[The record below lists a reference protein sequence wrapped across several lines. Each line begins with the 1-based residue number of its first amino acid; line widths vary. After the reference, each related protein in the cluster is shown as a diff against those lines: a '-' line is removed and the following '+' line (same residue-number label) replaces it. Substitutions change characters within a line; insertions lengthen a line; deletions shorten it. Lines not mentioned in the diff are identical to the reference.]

1 MATDDDMKDVLERL
15 GSLEKFDKSVW
26 EWISDNFKAFEASE
40 KDLRT
45 QIAELK
51 KQGGGPDK
59 EIADLKARV
68 KELETK
74 LGKMGK
80 K

>member
-1 MATDDDMKDVLERL
+1 MATDDDMKDVLMRVD
-15 GSLEKFDKSVW
+15 SLEKSDKFVRDL
-26 EWISDNFKAFEASE
+26 IFANYKQFMASE
-40 KDLRT
+40 KDLLT

-68 KELETK
+68 KELEAK

>member
-1 MATDDDMKDVLERL
+1 MAED
-15 GSLEKFDKSVW
+15 
-26 EWISDNFKAFEASE
+26 SDI
-40 KDLRT
+40 KDLKG
-45 QIAELK
+45 QIDSIWDAVGTNFREGVKTMAALFDEANRLDKVYGEKSKAAE
-51 KQGGGPDK
+51 K